1 MHIPGRRSER
11 TLWAARSSILPSF
24 LDMLRTRRSVLPLCL
39 LALVPALLFVGLC
52 CGSVPI
58 SIGDVVT
65 ALLGG
70 ETTESTRVIVTDF
83 RLPRLFTALL
93 VGGGLGV
100 CGLITQTLFE
110 NPLADPSLF
119 GIHAGAAVGAAVG
132 PLLWSLIV
140 AMGQTSFPPFVGQ
153 WFSVLTALC
162 GALGVLAVIV
172 LLARSACR
180 GMSLLVAGVMVSFL
194 LSSVLALIAYYS
206 TADGLRSFQLWTMGD
221 FSTVGRARL
230 PLFALAL
237 VLPLGYCLRRHAV
250 LDAWLLGEDY
260 AVTLGVS
267 PRKSRSHLLFAVGW
281 ISACTTAFCGPIAF
295 IGLAAPHLAR
305 LLCGTSLHRYI
316 LPTTL
321 GVGAVLTL
329 SCQLLCSLPFT
340 GGNLPLNAV
349 TPLIGAPIVLWL
361 LTRQSTP

>member
-1 MHIPGRRSER
+1 
-11 TLWAARSSILPSF
+11 
-24 LDMLRTRRSVLPLCL
+24 
-39 LALVPALLFVGLC
+39 
-52 CGSVPI
+52 
-58 SIGDVVT
+58 
-65 ALLGG
+65 
-70 ETTESTRVIVTDF
+70 
-83 RLPRLFTALL
+83 
-93 VGGGLGV
+93 
-100 CGLITQTLFE
+100 
-110 NPLADPSLF
+110 
-119 GIHAGAAVGAAVG
+119 
-132 PLLWSLIV
+132 
-140 AMGQTSFPPFVGQ
+140 MGQTRFPPFVGQ
-153 WFSVLTALC
+153 WFNVFTALC

-180 GMSLLVAGVMVSFL
+180 GMSLLVAGVMISFL

-237 VLPLGYCLRRHAV
+237 SLPLGYCLRRHAV

-267 PRKSRSHLLFAVGW
+267 PRKSRSRLLFAVGW

-305 LLCGTSLHRYI
+305 LLCGTSLHRYV

-329 SCQLLCSLPFT
+329 SCQLLCSLSFA

>member
-1 MHIPGRRSER
+1 M
-11 TLWAARSSILPSF
+11 
-24 LDMLRTRRSVLPLCL
+24 
-39 LALVPALLFVGLC
+39 
-52 CGSVPI
+52 
-58 SIGDVVT
+58 
-65 ALLGG
+65 
-70 ETTESTRVIVTDF
+70 
-83 RLPRLFTALL
+83 
-93 VGGGLGV
+93 
-100 CGLITQTLFE
+100 
-110 NPLADPSLF
+110 
-119 GIHAGAAVGAAVG
+119 
-132 PLLWSLIV
+132 
-140 AMGQTSFPPFVGQ
+140 
-153 WFSVLTALC
+153 
-162 GALGVLAVIV
+162 
-172 LLARSACR
+172 
-180 GMSLLVAGVMVSFL
+180 
-194 LSSVLALIAYYS
+194 LALIAYYS

-221 FSTVGRARL
+221 FSAVGRARL

-237 VLPLGYCLRRHAV
+237 GLPLGYCLRRHAV

-267 PRKSRSHLLFAVGW
+267 PLKSRSRLLFAVGW

-305 LLCGTSLHRYI
+305 LLCGTSLHRYL